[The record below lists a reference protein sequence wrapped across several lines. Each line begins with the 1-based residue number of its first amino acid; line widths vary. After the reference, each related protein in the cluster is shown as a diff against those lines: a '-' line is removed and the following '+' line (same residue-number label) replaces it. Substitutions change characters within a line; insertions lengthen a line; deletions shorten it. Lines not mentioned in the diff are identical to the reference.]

1 MNRDLKD
8 IKERNVLMTKQ
19 EMENYL
25 KYEMPT
31 NDVLHMV
38 FNANDILINK
48 LKLEYKKDSELTEI
62 LSNALEQQLLISNY
76 LQKQRYPLL

>member
-1 MNRDLKD
+1 
-8 IKERNVLMTKQ
+8 MTKQ

>member
-25 KYEMPT
+25 KYEMQT

>member
-1 MNRDLKD
+1 MNIDLKD